1 MWKIIKLDKNL
12 ANQISAWEVVER
24 PVSVVKE
31 LVENSIDAG
40 ATSIKVEVKN
50 GWIDEI
56 IITDNWEW
64 IKYEDLPIVFDKYTT
79 SKIKS
84 IQDLYNIMTFGFR
97 WEALSSIS
105 SVSKVELITKT
116 KDSLVAYSIKS
127 IWWELSEI
135 QEVAWENGT
144 KIIVKELFYN
154 TPARLNYLKKP
165 RTEYLKILEFLQ
177 QISLSYPKIAFEL
190 VNDWKQVFQ
199 FREKQ
204 DLKTRIYNIFWDDF
218 ASNLLEINFEITGLK
233 ITGYISDPKISFTN
247 KNKQV
252 LFVNKRIIKS
262 PLISKAISQ
271 AYNRYIPHTN
281 NPWYVLNL
289 EVDPT
294 EIDVNVHPRKLEI
307 RFAAENQVFRAF
319 YHAIQSKLD
328 SVSLIPLSP
337 ALSPQ
342 GRKGVEQLENQNN
355 SFSLGG
361 KDAWKADRGQQYYT
375 GSGTKFKSYSPYKDV
390 TINPAQQMIDQS
402 INFSKEVLGD
412 NIQDTKESCYNDFWN
427 IFEKSTD
434 LHDTALWKIIW
445 QMHNSYILVET
456 NAWLQILDQHALAE
470 RIIYE
475 KLVKNS
481 WKIITQWLLI
491 WESLNLTPKELS
503 ILENNK
509 EVFESMWF
517 EFEIMWAWNVIINAI
532 PEFIKKE
539 NIKNIFTWVI
549 DDIWEENFWKSN
561 TLQEVKNKIF
571 AYTACRSAIKFWDKL
586 SLLEMNKLLNDSVLD
601 YSATCPHG
609 RPVVYDISLDE
620 LKNKYER

>member
-40 ATSIKVEVKN
+40 ATSIKVEIKN
-50 GWIDEI
+50 WWIDEI
-56 IITDNWEW
+56 IIIDNWEW

-105 SVSKVELITKT
+105 SVSKVELITNT

-135 QEVAWENGT
+135 EEVAWENWT
-144 KIIVKELFYN
+144 KIIVKDLFYN

-177 QISLSYPKIAFEL
+177 QISLSYPGIAFEFI
-190 VNDWKQVFQ
+190 NDDKQVFK
-199 FREKQ
+199 FRAWE

-218 ASNLLEINFEITGLK
+218 ASNLLEINFWITGLK
-233 ITGYISDPKISFTN
+233 ITGYISDPKVSFTN
-247 KNKQV
+247 KNKQI

-294 EIDVNVHPRKLEI
+294 QIDVNVHPRKLEI
-307 RFAAENQVFRAF
+307 RFAAEDQVFRAF
-319 YHAIQSKLD
+319 YHSIEEKLKQT
-328 SVSLIPLSP
+328 SLIDLANVTNDNSTNFVEKINTELSTN
-337 ALSPQ
+337 
-342 GRKGVEQLENQNN
+342 K
-355 SFSLGG
+355 
-361 KDAWKADRGQQYYT
+361 QYYT
-375 GSGTKFKSYSPYKDV
+375 GSWTKFKSYSPYKDV
-390 TINPAQQMIDQS
+390 TINPAQQKINDA
-402 INFSKEVLGD
+402 INFSKEIINWGV
-412 NIQDTKESCYNDFWN
+412 DFWEKKEFDT
-427 IFEKSTD
+427 FEKSTD
-434 LHDTALWKIIW
+434 LHDTALWKIIG

-456 NAWLQILDQHALAE
+456 KTGLQILDQHALAE

-491 WESLNLTPKELS
+491 WETINLTPKELA

-509 EVFESMWF
+509 EVFENMWF
-517 EFEIMWAWNVIINAI
+517 EFEIMQAWNVIINAI

-539 NIKNIFTWVI
+539 NIKNIFTWII
-549 DDIWEENFWKSN
+549 DDIWEENFSKSK
-561 TLQEVKNKIF
+561 TLEEVKNKIF

-586 SLLEMNKLLNDSVLD
+586 SLFEMNKLLNDSVLD

-609 RPVVYDISLDE
+609 RPVVYEISLND

>member
-40 ATSIKVEVKN
+40 ATSIKVN
-50 GWIDEI
+50 INNWWIDEI
-56 IITDNWEW
+56 VITDNWEW
-64 IKYEDLPIVFDKYTT
+64 IKYEDLAIVFDKYTT
-79 SKIKS
+79 SKIKN

-105 SVSKVELITKT
+105 SVSKVEIITKT

-135 QEVAWENGT
+135 QETAWENWT
-144 KIIVKELFYN
+144 KIIVKDLFYN

-177 QISLSYPKIAFEL
+177 QISLSYPEIAFEF
-190 VNDWKQVFQ
+190 VSDNKQIFK
-199 FREKQ
+199 FRSWE
-204 DLKTRIYNIFWDDF
+204 DLKTRIYNIFWEDF
-218 ASNLLEINFEITGLK
+218 SSNLLEINFWITWLK

-252 LFVNKRIIKS
+252 LFVNRRIIKS
-262 PLISKAISQ
+262 PLISKAVSQ

-294 EIDVNVHPRKLEI
+294 QIDVNVHPRKLEI
-307 RFAAENQVFRAF
+307 RFAAEDQVFRVF
-319 YHAIQSKLD
+319 YHSVEEKLKQTSLINLD
-328 SVSLIPLSP
+328 SIS
-337 ALSPQ
+337 
-342 GRKGVEQLENQNN
+342 NN
-355 SFSLGG
+355 FEKSTPEI
-361 KDAWKADRGQQYYT
+361 KQDTTNKQYYT
-375 GSGTKFKSYSPYKDV
+375 GSWTKFKSYSPYKDV
-390 TINPAQQMIDQS
+390 SINPNQQRINQA
-402 INFSKEVLGD
+402 INFSKEIIKWSSDFQD
-412 NIQDTKESCYNDFWN
+412 NEELNNFN
-427 IFEKSTD
+427 NFEKSTD
-434 LHDTALWKIIW
+434 LHDTVLWKIIW

-456 NAWLQILDQHALAE
+456 KNWLKILDQHALAE

-491 WESLNLTPKELS
+491 WENIQLTPKELS

-509 EVFESMWF
+509 EVFENMWF
-517 EFEIMWAWNVIINAI
+517 EFEIMWAWNVIVNAI

-549 DDIWEENFWKSN
+549 DDIWEENFSKSK
-561 TLQEVKNKIF
+561 TLDEVKNKIF

-586 SLLEMNKLLNDSVLD
+586 SLFEINKLLNDSVLD
-601 YSATCPHG
+601 YSSTCPHW
-609 RPVVYDISLDE
+609 RPVVYEINLND